1 MKIMIRHIR
10 KLSYINNIRL
20 LSTKRDLVIIPKEKK
35 DFTIPEKEKEGKII
49 ETTDTDE
56 KIFYH
61 IPGNEKGLP
70 HPWEI
75 E

>member
-1 MKIMIRHIR
+1 MIRHIR
-10 KLSYINNIRL
+10 KLNYINNIRL
-20 LSTKRDLVIIPKEKK
+20 LSTKKDLVIFLKEKK

-49 ETTDTDE
+49 ETTDIEE

-61 IPGNEKGLP
+61 IPGSEKGLP
-70 HPWEI
+70 NPWEI